1 MKTRQIVLWLVT
13 LLVVVQAFQL
23 IREREELLDAEYVV
37 FLQLAPVD
45 PRALLQGDYMTL
57 RYAMEREVPNSI
69 SSGSGVLVVRLDSQN
84 VAHYDRIYRAGT
96 VLGENEI
103 LLRYNKVGTRVK
115 VGPDAYFFE
124 EGTASEYNQAEY
136 AELRVDTEGN
146 AILVG
151 LRGENF
157 EKMGK

>member
-13 LLVVVQAFQL
+13 LLVAVQAFLL
-23 IREREELLDAEYVV
+23 IREREDLLEAEYVV

-57 RYAMEREVPNSI
+57 RYALDREVPNSI
-69 SSGSGVLVVRLDSQN
+69 SSGSGVLVVRLDSKN
-84 VAHYDRIYRAGT
+84 VAHYVRIYRTGT
-96 VLGENEI
+96 ALADNEI
-103 LLRYNKVGTRVK
+103 LLRYNKVGSRVK
-115 VGPDAYFFE
+115 VGPDAYFFQ

-136 AELRVDTEGN
+136 AELRVDTEGTT
-146 AILVG
+146 ILVG

-157 EKMGK
+157 EVLGE